1 MISKDHSK
9 LSIAKQCSLLG
20 IHRSGLYYRPKQESS
35 LNLELMKL
43 MDEHYNYHPF
53 KGAKRMHTWLTLDK
67 GFDINHKR
75 VERLYYDVM
84 GLRAIMPGRHTTKRD
99 KAHKTY
105 PYLLRNLKVTRPNQV
120 WATDITYIPMEK
132 GFMYLTAIID
142 LYSRA
147 VLNWSVSNS
156 MDAHWCAEVLQE
168 AIDLHGTPEIV
179 NTDQGSQYT
188 SEIFVTTVLSNDIKL
203 SMDGKGRAI
212 DNVFIERLW
221 RSVKYESIYLNP
233 PKSGVDLYHQM
244 DYYFTFYN
252 TERRHQGIENQIPEK
267 RYQKQ
272 IKIAA

>member
-9 LSIAKQCSLLG
+9 LSVAKQCTLLG
-20 IHRSGLYYRPKQESS
+20 IHRSGLYYRPKQESP

-53 KGAKRMHTWLTLDK
+53 KGATRMHTWLTLDK

-84 GLRAIMPGRHTTKRD
+84 GLRAIMPGRHTTKRN

-105 PYLLRNLKVTRPNQV
+105 PYLLRNQKVTRPNQV

-142 LYSRA
+142 LYSRC

-156 MDAHWCAEVLQE
+156 MDADWCAEVLQE
-168 AIDLHGTPEIV
+168 SIDMHGKPEIV

-221 RSVKYESIYLNP
+221 RSVKYESVYLNP

-244 DYYFTFYN
+244 HDYFTFYN
-252 TERRHQGIENQIPEK
+252 TQRRHQGIDNQIPEK